1 MGLFMRTIFHLDL
14 DAFFVSVERILDPSL
29 KGKPV
34 IVGGDPKIGRG
45 VVAACSYEARVYGLH
60 SAMPIRTAYKL
71 CPHGIY
77 IHGSHGEYSHF
88 SKAVKN
94 ILLQYAPIVQQ
105 ASIDEFYMDF
115 TGCRN
120 VYGSLFSFASFLQK
134 EIWER
139 ISLPCSIG
147 IGSNKTIAKIG
158 SDCMKPN
165 GITYIFSG
173 MEKEFLAPM
182 PVEAIPGV
190 GKVTLQDF
198 HSKGIYRIGDI
209 TKLPQDYFAAAYGKY
224 GIDLYKKACGEGN
237 EYLIVDNYEQ
247 KSISHE
253 RTFADVTSK
262 QFLKEKLFK
271 LTGKVCQELR
281 DMDWLASNVH
291 IKLRYSDFNTLTRSR
306 MIKPTDDD
314 KTIFEE
320 AWKMLIKAL
329 TRRVAVR
336 LIGIGLSKF
345 SKFSEQ
351 QELFEWEEIKR
362 RRMLRAVTKI
372 RDKYGYESLMF
383 GMIEGDKKS
392 QTMVNPFRVKS

>member
-1 MGLFMRTIFHLDL
+1 MRTIFHLDL

-34 IVGGDPKIGRG
+34 IVGGDPKYGRG

-77 IHGSHGEYSHF
+77 IHGSHGEYSRF
-88 SKAVKN
+88 SKAVKK
-94 ILLQYAPIVQQ
+94 ILEQYAPIVQQ

-115 TGCRN
+115 TGCKN
-120 VYGSLFSFASFLQK
+120 VYGSLFAFASYLQK
-134 EIWER
+134 EILER
-139 ISLPCSIG
+139 LSLPCSMG

-165 GITYIFSG
+165 GITYILPG

-209 TKLPQDYFAAAYGKY
+209 TKLSLDYFAAAYGKY
-224 GIDLYKKACGEGN
+224 GIDLYRKACGEGG
-237 EYLIVDNYEQ
+237 EYLVIEHEQ

-262 QFLKEKLFK
+262 EFLKEKLFY
-271 LTGKVCQELR
+271 LAGKVCQELR
-281 DMDWLASNVH
+281 DMDWLASDVH

-314 KTIFEE
+314 KTIFDV
-320 AWKMLIKAL
+320 AWNMLMKAH

-336 LIGIGLSKF
+336 LVGIGVSKF

-351 QELFEWEEIKR
+351 QELFEWEEMKR

-372 RDKYGYESLMF
+372 RDKYGYEILMF
-383 GMIEGDKKS
+383 GSVDKHKGS
-392 QTMVNPFRVKS
+392 LAMVNPFRVKT

>member
-1 MGLFMRTIFHLDL
+1 
-14 DAFFVSVERILDPSL
+14 
-29 KGKPV
+29 
-34 IVGGDPKIGRG
+34 
-45 VVAACSYEARVYGLH
+45 
-60 SAMPIRTAYKL
+60 
-71 CPHGIY
+71 
-77 IHGSHGEYSHF
+77 
-88 SKAVKN
+88 
-94 ILLQYAPIVQQ
+94 
-105 ASIDEFYMDF
+105 
-115 TGCRN
+115 
-120 VYGSLFSFASFLQK
+120 
-134 EIWER
+134 
-139 ISLPCSIG
+139 
-147 IGSNKTIAKIG
+147 
-158 SDCMKPN
+158 MKPN
-165 GITYIFSG
+165 GITYILPG
-173 MEKEFLAPM
+173 MEKEFLSPM

-224 GIDLYKKACGEGN
+224 GIDLYRKACGEGN
-237 EYLIVDNYEQ
+237 EYLIIDNYEQ

-306 MIKPTDDD
+306 KIKPSDDD
-314 KTIFEE
+314 KTIFDA
-320 AWKMLIKAL
+320 AWNMLLKAL

-336 LIGIGLSKF
+336 LVGVGISKF

-362 RRMLRAVTKI
+362 RKMLRAVTKI
-372 RDKYGYESLMF
+372 RDKFGYESVMF
-383 GMIEGDKKS
+383 GMIESDKKS

>member
-1 MGLFMRTIFHLDL
+1 
-14 DAFFVSVERILDPSL
+14 
-29 KGKPV
+29 
-34 IVGGDPKIGRG
+34 
-45 VVAACSYEARVYGLH
+45 
-60 SAMPIRTAYKL
+60 MP
-71 CPHGIY
+71 
-77 IHGSHGEYSHF
+77 
-88 SKAVKN
+88 
-94 ILLQYAPIVQQ
+94 
-105 ASIDEFYMDF
+105 
-115 TGCRN
+115 
-120 VYGSLFSFASFLQK
+120 
-134 EIWER
+134 
-139 ISLPCSIG
+139 
-147 IGSNKTIAKIG
+147 
-158 SDCMKPN
+158 
-165 GITYIFSG
+165 G
-173 MEKEFLAPM
+173 MEKEFLSPM

-209 TKLPQDYFAAAYGKY
+209 TKLPQDYFTAAYGKY
-224 GIDLYKKACGEGN
+224 GIDIYRKACGEGN

-306 MIKPTDDD
+306 LIKPSDDD
-314 KTIFEE
+314 KTIFDA
-320 AWKMLIKAL
+320 AWNMLMKAH

-351 QELFEWEEIKR
+351 QELFEWEEVKR
-362 RRMLRAVTKI
+362 RRMLRVVTKI
-372 RDKYGYESLMF
+372 RDKYGYESVMF
-383 GMIEGDKKS
+383 GTVESDTRS